1 MESRLATL
9 YEKLF
14 VSMPEGTPH
23 EAYDKL
29 AYNIRTRAF
38 FEALRR
44 GLLNNDELEKAAE
57 ELDTWIERD
66 RKRYVEEQ
74 AGHGGKH

>member
-1 MESRLATL
+1 
-9 YEKLF
+9 LF
-14 VSMPEGTPH
+14 VSMPEGTPN

-29 AYNIRTRAF
+29 AYNVRTRAF

-44 GLLNNDELEKAAE
+44 GLLNSDELEGAAHDLE
-57 ELDTWIERD
+57 SWIERD

-74 AGHGGKH
+74 KTEGKKL